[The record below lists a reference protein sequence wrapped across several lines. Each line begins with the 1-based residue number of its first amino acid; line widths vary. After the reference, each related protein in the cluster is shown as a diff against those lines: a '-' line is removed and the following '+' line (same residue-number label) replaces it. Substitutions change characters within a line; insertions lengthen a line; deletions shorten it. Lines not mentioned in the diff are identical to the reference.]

1 MKWCPNSAPGDN
13 PTGDQVMMTDWTL
26 WTLPRLKIAYLEHDA
41 DSDLHRI
48 AELDRLLSQARAQV
62 QIERQIA
69 ERACEVR
76 DALARR
82 CAEQARH
89 IADLLAMAEEDKAPD
104 PDPIHAAIAVHQRQG
119 VR

>member
-1 MKWCPNSAPGDN
+1 MSDDLILALVERAEMSFLRQGAK
-13 PTGDQVMMTDWTL
+13 
-26 WTLPRLKIAYLEHDA
+26 A
-41 DSDLHRI
+41 DRHRI

-89 IADLLAMAEEDKAPD
+89 IADLLAMAEEDAALD
-104 PDPIHAAIAVHQRQG
+104 PDPIHAAIAVHQKQG